1 MYFEPYSVGKPF
13 HLIIVRSHGVTAMYC
28 PIANDERVSHFD
40 DTFVSIRFV
49 RGYCTRN
56 GSAEILL

>member
-13 HLIIVRSHGVTAMYC
+13 HLIIVRSHGVAAMYF

-40 DTFVSIRFV
+40 HTFVSIRFV
-49 RGYCTRN
+49 RGYYIRKV
-56 GSAEILL
+56 SSEILL